1 MLHAH
6 TSTRVP
12 NLTNVAALRP
22 RWSPSTTAH
31 ILNAQHL
38 IFLTMDLE
46 DYPGLKCHLKLFSPS
61 GPKLFKAK
69 LLNAVTV
76 LAGGD

>member
-6 TSTRVP
+6 ASTRVP

-22 RWSPSTTAH
+22 KWSSATTTH
-31 ILNAQHL
+31 ILNAQLL
-38 IFLTMDLE
+38 IYLTMDLE
-46 DYPGLKCHLKLFSPS
+46 DKPGLKCHLKLFSPR

-69 LLNAVTV
+69 LLNAATA
-76 LAGGD
+76 LGGGD